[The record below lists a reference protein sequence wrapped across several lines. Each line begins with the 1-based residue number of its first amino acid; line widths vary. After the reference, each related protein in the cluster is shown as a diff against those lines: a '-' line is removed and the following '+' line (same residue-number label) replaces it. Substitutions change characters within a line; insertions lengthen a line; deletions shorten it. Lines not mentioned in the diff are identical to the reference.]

1 MKANYYESEKVAG
14 SSCTE
19 RATSVLLLAGETQG
33 RRKGACFRWA
43 GLLQPG

>member
-14 SSCTE
+14 SSRAE
-19 RATSVLLLAGETQG
+19 RATSVLLFAGETQE
-33 RRKGACFRWA
+33 RRKGARFRWA